1 MVVWEFKRERARES
15 EREREKYVVLDC
27 IVAPKTWTAKVFE
40 KEERKRG
47 KSFSFSYLNISF
59 VDQNSY
65 LVVGFLLNK
74 SKDTFRKS
82 QAKAAAAAAAAIIKL
97 FKSAHQKFF

>member
-1 MVVWEFKRERARES
+1 MVVRVLKRERA
-15 EREREKYVVLDC
+15 REREKYVVLDC

-47 KSFSFSYLNISF
+47 KSFSFSSYLNISF

-82 QAKAAAAAAAAIIKL
+82 KAKAAAAAAAAIIKL